1 MHRKKSLY
9 HATAHYTTQLLQSE
23 YLVSTFGI
31 EKVFSSMNM
40 LPAFQK
46 MLVSPTE
53 FTPRPI
59 GQAHWEES
67 LVLFKIH
74 S

>member
-1 MHRKKSLY
+1 MQQRITLHSFLLFIR
-9 HATAHYTTQLLQSE
+9 HLQSE
-23 YLVSTFGI
+23 YLASTFGI
-31 EKVFSSMNM
+31 EKVFGSMNT
-40 LPAFQK
+40 LPAFQN